1 MKKTIV
7 VRVLVSVLIAAVV
20 CLSLCGCDDGLK
32 WVKMEVHTEPEKTTY
47 TVGEDHALDFQG
59 GTVLLETLSG
69 STEIF
74 DMQEYTWQEKQIK
87 GSSDIGRYISSDV
100 NFYLPGEYVVTVWQ
114 TSELSCQFTVTVA
127 ESP

>member
-1 MKKTIV
+1 M
-7 VRVLVSVLIAAVV
+7 VLVSGLVGAVG

-32 WVKMEVHTEPEKTTY
+32 WVKMEVHTEPDKTTY

-69 STEIF
+69 STKIF

-87 GSSDIGRYISSDV
+87 GSSDIGRYIAHT
-100 NFYLPGEYVVTVWQ
+100 GTV
-114 TSELSCQFTVTVA
+114 LLC
-127 ESP
+127 